1 MKETE
6 RMQFLIELPGS
17 KVKELHGSRLVAV
30 TDGEVAFAYHADPVD
45 IINDVDNVLRVV
57 CDEFV
62 ARDRGEAPATAYLAT
77 CLTLLDLAIDEIAE
91 SDDLNTIKRASEI
104 INEFFGSS
112 KLKDMI

>member
-1 MKETE
+1 MEKTK

-17 KVKELHGSRLVAV
+17 KVKELHGSRLIAV
-30 TDGEVAFAYHADPVD
+30 TDDAVAFAYHDDPMD

-62 ARDRGEAPATAYLAT
+62 ARDKGEASATAYLAT
-77 CLTLLDLAIDEIAE
+77 CLTLLDMALDEIAE
-91 SDDLNTIKRASEI
+91 SDDLNTVKRASEI
-104 INEFFGSS
+104 INMFLSES